1 MSADLH
7 HVYVLSG
14 TPFEIGRQH
23 GLALAQEIVAEMS
36 SALQE
41 YSSSRGETPEATLR
55 AFFAMYAPVVADM
68 LPGAMDEVRGL
79 AEGSGVSVDAA
90 FFAAYRDGTPASFA
104 RDTKSE
110 EGCTAFACTG
120 SSSATGGVV
129 IGKSLYARVVRTIE
143 EKDSV
148 ASKQAVFHKMC
159 SDAVETDFRLLS
171 RWCRSDQRH
180 QRPT

>member
-41 YSSSRGETPEATLR
+41 YSSARSETPEATLR
-55 AFFAMYAPVVADM
+55 VFCAMYVPVVAGM

-79 AEGSGVSVDAA
+79 AEGSGLSVDAA

-104 RDTKSE
+104 SNTKSE
-110 EGCTAFACTG
+110 EGCTAFACAG
-120 SSSATGGVV
+120 SSSSTGGVV
-129 IGKSLYARVVRTIE
+129 IGKSLCGSFVRTI
-143 EKDSV
+143 K
-148 ASKQAVFHKMC
+148 KMICQHK
-159 SDAVETDFRLLS
+159 
-171 RWCRSDQRH
+171 
-180 QRPT
+180 